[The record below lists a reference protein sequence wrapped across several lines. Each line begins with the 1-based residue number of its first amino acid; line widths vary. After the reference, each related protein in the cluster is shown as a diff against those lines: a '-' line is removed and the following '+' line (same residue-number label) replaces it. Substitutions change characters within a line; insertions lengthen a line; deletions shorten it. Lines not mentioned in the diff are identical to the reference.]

1 MLFEKVHILIIWLM
15 FCNVESTLNW
25 ESRQEFLDTE
35 SAKMDLMQLD
45 GELIDNLMNY
55 ANKMD
60 EKASQLKRLARDIDV
75 TYHYSNNTIF
85 SITD

>member
-15 FCNVESTLNW
+15 FCKVESTLNW

-45 GELIDNLMNY
+45 VELIDNLMNY
-55 ANKMD
+55 AEKID
-60 EKASQLKRLARDIDV
+60 EKASQLKRLARDKDV
-75 TYHYSNNTIF
+75 TTIL
-85 SITD
+85 ITLYFL